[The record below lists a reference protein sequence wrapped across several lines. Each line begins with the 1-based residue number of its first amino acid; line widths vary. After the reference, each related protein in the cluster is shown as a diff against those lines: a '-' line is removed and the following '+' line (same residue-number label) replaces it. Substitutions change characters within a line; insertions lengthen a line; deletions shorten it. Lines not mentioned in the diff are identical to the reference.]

1 MIKDAIS
8 IYVLKLRRKD
18 MKQNTNDKNKLKND
32 AGLVRTYDAFQELTR
47 IAAANPKFGEAWKD
61 SENEYE
67 LIFSVIR
74 LRKELNLSQKE
85 VAIRSKTAQEVI
97 SRMENRRNSP
107 SLANFCKIV
116 NSLGY
121 EIKIVKK
128 D

>member
-1 MIKDAIS
+1 
-8 IYVLKLRRKD
+8 

-47 IAAANPKFGEAWKD
+47 IAAANPKLGETWKE

-74 LRKELNLSQKE
+74 LRKELNLSQRE
-85 VAIRSKTAQEVI
+85 VAMRSKTAQEVI
-97 SRMENRRNSP
+97 SRMENRKNSP
-107 SLANFCKIV
+107 SLSNFCKIV